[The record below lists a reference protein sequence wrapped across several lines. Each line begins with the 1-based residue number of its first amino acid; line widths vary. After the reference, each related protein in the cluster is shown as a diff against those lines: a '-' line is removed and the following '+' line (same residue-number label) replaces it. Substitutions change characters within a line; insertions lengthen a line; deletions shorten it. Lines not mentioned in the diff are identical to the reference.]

1 MRGRGRKRL
10 MRGAQVAGRRGERAV
25 RGHARM
31 GAGLLALDWAGALGR
46 ELMLGCAREG
56 VRAVGEGVGWAGF
69 WLWAGYGVLVF
80 VFLFFFKP
88 TQI

>member
-1 MRGRGRKRL
+1 MTRGR
-10 MRGAQVAGRRGERAV
+10 V
-25 RGHARM
+25 RM

-46 ELMLGCAREG
+46 ELMLDYAREG
-56 VRAVGEGVGWAGF
+56 GRAVGEGVGWAGF
-69 WLWAGYGVLVF
+69 WLWAGYRVLVL